1 MKKLQR
7 WTDTTWCDIKA
18 KRDDAIALIPCGS
31 VEQHGPHL
39 PTGTDLYIS
48 MGIADHLASCSVA
61 DRLLMLPPIYHTYAK
76 ESDGWC
82 GTLNLEGTTLT
93 MVVRDIVK
101 GLFRQ
106 GIKHIV
112 LFNGHMESY
121 AFIMEGLQLAV
132 EGSDDVRVLSINWW
146 DFISDSLI
154 DEIFGDKWP
163 GWVAEHAALT
173 ETSLMLYL
181 YPELVRT
188 ELADAGVIPEQIPY
202 KIFPQQQS
210 LLPPSGMFA
219 RAEGAS
225 AQIGEILTKEVIKKL
240 EAAIKT
246 NF

>member
-154 DEIFGDKWP
+154 DEIFGEGK
-163 GWVAEHAALT
+163 AKL
-173 ETSLMLYL
+173 LFM
-181 YPELVRT
+181 PEPQNDFIFSNAVSVPRACTDRT
-188 ELADAGVIPEQIPY
+188 CRRWGY
-202 KIFPQQQS
+202 S
-210 LLPPSGMFA
+210 
-219 RAEGAS
+219 RTAS
-225 AQIGEILTKEVIKKL
+225 I
-240 EAAIKT
+240 
-246 NF
+246 